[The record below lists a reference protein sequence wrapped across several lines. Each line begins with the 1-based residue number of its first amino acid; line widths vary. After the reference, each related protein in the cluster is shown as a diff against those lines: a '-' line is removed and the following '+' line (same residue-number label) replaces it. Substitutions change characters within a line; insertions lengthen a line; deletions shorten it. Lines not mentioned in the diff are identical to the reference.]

1 MDRFMMPLSLVL
13 LGLSQSLRAESAP
26 VELQIPNS
34 VITQSRSKQWIH
46 LGENGYQPAVKEQGR
61 EKKNIM
67 MALQLA
73 YSLCTLLIC
82 FKHSSHL
89 CVEFIFNLNK
99 NVDCFCFFRSNDVK
113 KKNDATY
120 NNSMY

>member
-34 VITQSRSKQWIH
+34 VITQSRSKQWIQ

-61 EKKNIM
+61 EKNP
-67 MALQLA
+67 L
-73 YSLCTLLIC
+73 
-82 FKHSSHL
+82 
-89 CVEFIFNLNK
+89 
-99 NVDCFCFFRSNDVK
+99 
-113 KKNDATY
+113 
-120 NNSMY
+120 